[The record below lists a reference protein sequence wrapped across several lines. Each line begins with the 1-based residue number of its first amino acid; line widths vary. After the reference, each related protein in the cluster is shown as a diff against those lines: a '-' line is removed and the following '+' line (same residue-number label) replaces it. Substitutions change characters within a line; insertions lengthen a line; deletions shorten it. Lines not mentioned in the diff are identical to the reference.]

1 MRVSC
6 AGRVMYQRDSGRRR
20 GRLPRPPRRGA
31 GRQRAPQGRSTV
43 LHSRVLHAV
52 QVLFLSPGRRAS
64 SSLRGNQVQRSE
76 KKAEDTQDDAQGTQ
90 SSSSQDVNVYDVIA
104 RVSGTNER
112 TNSDVITPPPPPPH
126 LPLPPPAARQ
136 SPRAPTVGR
145 DDRKPF
151 INIHNIYI

>member
-1 MRVSC
+1 MQYKYCFSPLDV
-6 AGRVMYQRDSGRRR
+6 ALV
-20 GRLPRPPRRGA
+20 RL
-31 GRQRAPQGRSTV
+31 
-43 LHSRVLHAV
+43 
-52 QVLFLSPGRRAS
+52 
-64 SSLRGNQVQRSE
+64 SE
-76 KKAEDTQDDAQGTQ
+76 GTKSKEVKKKAEDTQDDAQGTQ

-145 DDRKPF
+145 D
-151 INIHNIYI
+151 Y